1 MKKWKFTFTLVGF
14 LILSFIIIFRLIQF
28 QLINHDFW
36 KALAQGQQRFFLES
50 EADRGEIFIT
60 DKNRERHP
68 LAINRKW
75 EYVYISP
82 REINAGDDNPQ
93 EVIKFLAETL
103 NIDIG
108 VISRKVNRSHSSFEL
123 IKTRLSPEESLSI
136 KNIDFS
142 GIFVRE
148 GIVRYFPRN
157 NLASHIVGFLGG
169 SGSGQYGIEGYHN
182 NTLKG
187 DRALQERVKTF
198 GGYFIDRIFGSFEK
212 GEDIFLTIDYNIQ
225 FKAESLLRSAQERL
239 DIDGGTI
246 LVGDPSTG
254 RIIALANYPDFNP
267 NKFFLEED
275 FSIFKNDAIQLV
287 YEPGSTFKAI
297 TMAIALEEEKITPD
311 TMFNDTGSVRI
322 GGDTI
327 RNFAQRVWGMV
338 DMTTVLGK
346 SINTAS
352 VFIAELIGEDL
363 FTEYLDKFGFL
374 NLTGIGLQGE
384 VYSRNL
390 NFKRGYDIN
399 LANASFGQGIEVTS
413 MQLFRAF
420 SALANGGRLV
430 NPYIVDRGQD
440 VQMGDR
446 VISERT
452 SLEITTMMVEN
463 INYGFSRTARVSGYY
478 VAGKTGTAQVA
489 WSALGIPKRGY
500 SDKTIQSFIGY
511 APAFNPEFL
520 ILVKLDDP
528 KTRTAEYSAAP
539 IFSDLA
545 TFIINYYQ
553 IPPER

>member
-60 DKNRERHP
+60 DKSRERHP

-82 REINAGDDNPQ
+82 RKINAGDDNPQ

-108 VISRKVNRSHSSFEL
+108 VISRKVNRSYSSFEL

-169 SGSGQYGIEGYHN
+169 AGSGQYGIEGYHN
-182 NTLKG
+182 NILKG

-198 GGYFIDRIFGSFEK
+198 GGYFINRIFGSFEE

-322 GGDTI
+322 GGNTI

-374 NLTGIGLQGE
+374 NSTGIGLQGE

-452 SLEITTMMVEN
+452 SLGITTMMVEN